1 MPTDDRKFQNES
13 EKSATKPEKDEQ
25 IQDLPER
32 EQKDRSTRDE
42 EVKGG
47 AINPRADLY

>member
-1 MPTDDRKFQNES
+1 MPTDDRKFSNES
-13 EKSATKPEKDEQ
+13 EKSATQREKDEQ

-32 EQKDRSTRDE
+32 TEKDKATRDE

-47 AINPRADLY
+47 MIRQREDLY

>member
-1 MPTDDRKFQNES
+1 MPTDDRKFTNES
-13 EKSATKPEKDEQ
+13 EKSATRPEKDEQ

-32 EQKDRSTRDE
+32 TEQDKATRDE

-47 AINPRADLY
+47 RINQRADMY

>member
-1 MPTDDRKFQNES
+1 MPTDDRKFSNES
-13 EKSATKPEKDEQ
+13 EKSATRPEKDEQ

-32 EQKDRSTRDE
+32 DEKERSTRDE

-47 AINPRADLY
+47 RINQRADLY

>member
-1 MPTDDRKFQNES
+1 MPTDDRKFSNES
-13 EKSATKPEKDEQ
+13 EKSATQPQKDEQ

-32 EQKDRSTRDE
+32 TEKDKAARDE

-47 AINPRADLY
+47 RINMQADLY

>member
-1 MPTDDRKFQNES
+1 MPTDDRKFSNES
-13 EKSATKPEKDEQ
+13 EKSASRPQQDEQ

-32 EQKDRSTRDE
+32 EKNEKATRDE

-47 AINPRADLY
+47 MIRQRALE